1 MKKLTT
7 KTMFGMIFAIPIF
20 SMMILFSMIISL
32 CVSIFVAI
40 NKITGTSQA
49 IDWLLFRAKE
59 YSKRMKFRSI
69 LSNIDK
75 NTIK

>member
-20 SMMILFSMIISL
+20 SFLVLFSFIFSITI
-32 CVSIFVAI
+32 SIFVGL
-40 NKITGTSQA
+40 NKLTGTTQA

-59 YSKRMKFRSI
+59 YSKRMKFRSL
-69 LSNIDK
+69 LSKIDK
-75 NTIK
+75 NSMK